1 MDVSDRRRQVRLT
14 QEAKIASDFSLIRAI
29 FAFVGFVSA
38 LTPGAKYSH
47 PARLLMQAGLVR
59 RAHVHPDFFVE
70 VHMLGHIA
78 EELAAIYHIL
88 RRIEYLVGGL
98 FFAHAVHDGL
108 DRGGVVDVVHIHAG
122 DVGAAHEVDEA
133 LGGFLVLAGRGDVY
147 KRQSFIS
154 FGFSGYGS
162 TRVTPFS
169 ISVAR

>member
-14 QEAKIASDFSLIRAI
+14 QEAKIASEFSLIRAI

-108 DRGGVVDVVHIHAG
+108 DRGGVAVSYTHLEK
-122 DVGAAHEVDEA
+122 GAALSLIHEKGQVLSEEYGESGTKVTCLLDSA
-133 LGGFLVLAGRGDVY
+133 LHRRVL
-147 KRQSFIS
+147 KLLES
-154 FGFSGYGS
+154 
-162 TRVTPFS
+162 
-169 ISVAR
+169 